1 MNSIILILSQS
12 TATQAGNYFALI
24 SQASAVVKFVLLF
37 LLVFSVLSWAIVIF
51 KLVEY
56 RNARMNSEKFLEFF
70 RKNRNLSDI
79 YKFLSNFKDNPLSRI
94 FKAGYRELSSQL
106 SGENK
111 TVNIRL
117 LERSVM
123 NTSNSEIVKLE
134 KLNGFLATTAAV
146 SPFIGLFGTVW
157 GIMSSFHQ
165 IGIQMNANLATVAPG
180 IAEALIATALGLFA
194 AIPAVIF
201 YNLLLNKLKVLISH
215 MEIFMGEFLNSS
227 ENLNRR

>member
-1 MNSIILILSQS
+1 MNSIILNLSQS
-12 TATQAGNYFALI
+12 TASQTGNYFALI
-24 SQASAVVKFVLLF
+24 SQASAVVKFVLL
-37 LLVFSVLSWAIVIF
+37 LLLIFSVISWAIVIF

-56 RNARMNSEKFLEFF
+56 RNARINSEKFLEFF
-70 RKNRNLSDI
+70 RKNRSLTDI
-79 YKFLSNFKDNPLSRI
+79 YKFLSNFKENPLSRI
-94 FKAGYRELSSQL
+94 FQEGYRNISKQL

-111 TVNIRL
+111 SINIQL
-117 LERSVM
+117 LERAII
-123 NTSNSEIVKLE
+123 NRSNSEIVKLE
-134 KLNGFLATTAAV
+134 RLNGFLATTASV

-201 YNLLLNKLKVLISH
+201 YNLLLNKVKVLIST
-215 MEIFMGEFLNSS
+215 MEIFMGELLNTSESLNSK
-227 ENLNRR
+227 